1 MPHRM
6 LRQNFTR
13 KRAIL
18 SHVQFHIFQ
27 HTPAK
32 INSPPLKNLE
42 YRRKCLAAHL
52 KKLLSLQIFGCLK
65 APAGFALHSARIN
78 SVPAQQKLHGLR
90 VKKELKIKYK
100 MVAFFPYE

>member
-18 SHVQFHIFQ
+18 SHVQFYIFQ

-32 INSPPLKNLE
+32 INSPP
-42 YRRKCLAAHL
+42 
-52 KKLLSLQIFGCLK
+52 
-65 APAGFALHSARIN
+65 
-78 SVPAQQKLHGLR
+78 VPAQQKLHGLR

>member
-1 MPHRM
+1 M

-18 SHVQFHIFQ
+18 SHVQFYIFQ

-32 INSPPLKNLE
+32 INSPPPQKF
-42 YRRKCLAAHL
+42 RISTQMFGAHL

>member
-1 MPHRM
+1 M

-18 SHVQFHIFQ
+18 SHVQFYIFQ

-32 INSPPLKNLE
+32 INSQKNKNLE
-42 YRRKCLAAHL
+42 YRRKCLANHL

-90 VKKELKIKYK
+90 VKKRVEDKIQNGS
-100 MVAFFPYE
+100 VFPL

>member
-18 SHVQFHIFQ
+18 SHVQFYIFQ

-32 INSPPLKNLE
+32 INSPPPQKFRISTQMFGGPFE
-42 YRRKCLAAHL
+42 
-52 KKLLSLQIFGCLK
+52 KLLSLQIFGCLK

-90 VKKELKIKYK
+90 VKKS
-100 MVAFFPYE
+100 

>member
-1 MPHRM
+1 MPPPNVETKLHKKKSHFVARPI
-6 LRQNFTR
+6 LYFPAYSR
-13 KRAIL
+13 KDKL
-18 SHVQFHIFQ
+18 
-27 HTPAK
+27 
-32 INSPPLKNLE
+32 PPLKNLE